1 MDELTNVIK
10 NKKEQLNEIV
20 KNISKMFIKRG
31 YINEPLDDETVEKLI
46 QNKVIYL
53 DELNLSIN
61 IIDSIVKNISSG
73 SNLDEYL
80 SNKVNYKKIIIAKEF
95 SKKVYK
101 QINNIYS
108 NAEIFFMYEF
118 LDDITSKDF
127 IPEHVLLNADEKEEL
142 LKLFS
147 YEELSKIHDTDIMAR
162 YYGAKVNDIFKIVRI
177 NINSGFSTVY
187 RTVIPGSLDNLF
199 L

>member
-10 NKKEQLNEIV
+10 NKKEQLKDII

-31 YINEPLDDETVEKLI
+31 YISEPLNEETVEKLI

-80 SNKVNYKKIIIAKEF
+80 SNKVNYKKFIIIREF

-101 QINNIYS
+101 QINGVYR

-118 LDDITSKDF
+118 LDDITNKDF
-127 IPEHVLLNADEKEEL
+127 IPKHILLNSEEKQE
-142 LKLFS
+142 
-147 YEELSKIHDTDIMAR
+147 
-162 YYGAKVNDIFKIVRI
+162 
-177 NINSGFSTVY
+177 
-187 RTVIPGSLDNLF
+187 
-199 L
+199 

>member
-10 NKKEQLNEIV
+10 SKNEQLKDIV
-20 KNISKMFIKRG
+20 KNISTMFIKRG
-31 YINEPLDDETVEKLI
+31 YISELLDDETVEKLI
-46 QNKVIYL
+46 QNKIIYL

-80 SNKVNYKKIIIAKEF
+80 SNKVNYRKIIVCKEF

-118 LDDITSKDF
+118 LDDITYKDF
-127 IPEHVLLNADEKEEL
+127 VPEHILLKSDEKEEL

-147 YEELSKIHDTDIMAR
+147 HEELSKIFDTDIMAR

-187 RTVIPGSLDNLF
+187 RTVIPGSVDNLF

>member
-10 NKKEQLNEIV
+10 NKKEQLKDIV

-31 YINEPLDDETVEKLI
+31 YITEPLDDETVEKTI
-46 QNKVIYL
+46 QNNVIYI

-73 SNLDEYL
+73 STLDEYL
-80 SNKVNYKKIIIAKEF
+80 SNKINYKKIIIIKEF

-101 QINNIYS
+101 QINSVYS
-108 NAEIFFMYEF
+108 NAEIFFMSEF
-118 LDDITSKDF
+118 LDDITDKDF
-127 IPEHVLLNADEKEEL
+127 IPEHILLNSEEKEEI

-162 YYGAKVNDIFKIVRI
+162 YHGAKVDDIFKIVRI

-187 RTVIPGSLDNLF
+187 RTVIRGSLDNLF

>member
-10 NKKEQLNEIV
+10 SKNEQLKDIV
-20 KNISKMFIKRG
+20 KNISTMFIKRG
-31 YINEPLDDETVEKLI
+31 YISELLDDETVEKLI
-46 QNKVIYL
+46 QNKIIYL

-80 SNKVNYKKIIIAKEF
+80 SNKVNYRKIIVCKEF

-118 LDDITSKDF
+118 LDDITDKDF
-127 IPEHVLLNADEKEEL
+127 VPEHILLKSDEKEEL

-147 YEELSKIHDTDIMAR
+147 HEELSKIFDTDIMAR

-187 RTVIPGSLDNLF
+187 RTVIPGSVDNLF

>member
-10 NKKEQLNEIV
+10 SKNEQLKDIV
-20 KNISKMFIKRG
+20 KNISTMFIKRG
-31 YINEPLDDETVEKLI
+31 YISELLDDETVEKLI
-46 QNKVIYL
+46 QNKIIYL

-80 SNKVNYKKIIIAKEF
+80 SNKVNYRKIIVCKEF

-118 LDDITSKDF
+118 LDDITDKDF
-127 IPEHVLLNADEKEEL
+127 VPEHILLKSDEKEEL

-147 YEELSKIHDTDIMAR
+147 HEELSKIFDTDIMAR